1 MAADKMD
8 TRSKIK
14 QIDIELLALVKA
26 RGDDDFQHG
35 VILSRINQVSELN
48 FTMPTAGLVVVIDAS
63 VKIPFTPRHSR
74 GDRLIFGRGYGRG
87 CTGG

>member
-26 RGDDDFQHG
+26 RGVLVKQG
-35 VILSRINQVSELN
+35 VASDWQV
-48 FTMPTAGLVVVIDAS
+48 
-63 VKIPFTPRHSR
+63 
-74 GDRLIFGRGYGRG
+74 
-87 CTGG
+87 

>member
-26 RGDDDFQHG
+26 RGEL
-35 VILSRINQVSELN
+35 VKQVVASDWQVAKKVDITRLAREKGICSALLDKLNSAMLAGFTELETQMITEN
-48 FTMPTAGLVVVIDAS
+48 I
-63 VKIPFTPRHSR
+63 KR
-74 GDRLIFGRGYGRG
+74 
-87 CTGG
+87 

>member
-26 RGDDDFQHG
+26 RGEL
-35 VILSRINQVSELN
+35 VKQV
-48 FTMPTAGLVVVIDAS
+48 VAS
-63 VKIPFTPRHSR
+63 DWQ
-74 GDRLIFGRGYGRG
+74 G
-87 CTGG
+87 